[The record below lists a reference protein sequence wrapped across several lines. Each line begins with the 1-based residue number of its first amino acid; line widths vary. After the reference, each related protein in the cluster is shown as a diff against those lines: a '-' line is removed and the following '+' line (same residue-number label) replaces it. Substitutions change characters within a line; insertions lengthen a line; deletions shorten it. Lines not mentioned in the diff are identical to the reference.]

1 MSEQE
6 NVEVITRIYEA
17 FGKGDIPF
25 ILEQLHDD
33 VQWVVHQEDYVP
45 TSGNW
50 SSKAK
55 VPGFFQA
62 INDSME
68 LSAFVPREFVAQ
80 GDTVVSIGDFDFKAR
95 GTGKSAQ
102 SKWVFVWKLRDGK
115 VLSYEQF
122 HDTALAAAFR

>member
-68 LSAFVPREFVAQ
+68 LSAFGSV
-80 GDTVVSIGDFDFKAR
+80 
-95 GTGKSAQ
+95 
-102 SKWVFVWKLRDGK
+102 
-115 VLSYEQF
+115 
-122 HDTALAAAFR
+122 ALANSLVRRFAASMS